1 MKRKFEILLM
11 VVASVSFSVMAT
23 KAAAY
28 YVEIN
33 GQRYVA
39 TSQPSIEVQGTS
51 SGLVVTIS
59 GGVNLGASS
68 SSTASSA
75 TNTSTST
82 STTTTTTTTTDP
94 TTTATTTPTTST
106 TPTSSGAGC
115 DTGGQVICAGTDYGP
130 ALVGST
136 SVNVDIK
143 PGSIFSIPFSIS
155 DYNGSSM
162 YGMVS
167 TVAKTAV
174 SLEGHTLRT
183 WFSSEPG
190 GKPFSSETCL
200 IKPRGLDF
208 SHRWNQGKDFSGYCK
223 LPSTKSTVFVNY
235 AVCSSDDDLCRS
247 SSAKFPG
254 GTVRLIST
262 SRRIRY

>member
-1 MKRKFEILLM
+1 MKRIFDILLA
-11 VVASVSFSVMAT
+11 VVASVGFAVMAT
-23 KAAAY
+23 RAAAF

-33 GQRYVA
+33 GQRYDA

-68 SSTASSA
+68 SSTASST

-82 STTTTTTTTTDP
+82 STATTTTTTTDP

-115 DTGGQVICAGTDYGP
+115 DAGGQVICAGTDYGP

-136 SVNVDIK
+136 SVPVDIQ
-143 PGSIFSIPFSIS
+143 PGSIFSVPFSIS
-155 DYNGSSM
+155 DYNGRSM

-167 TVAKTAV
+167 TVAKTGV

-190 GKPFSSETCL
+190 GKPFSSASCL
-200 IKPRGLDF
+200 MRPRGLDF
-208 SHRWNQGKDFSGYCK
+208 SHRWNQGKDFGGYCR

-235 AVCSSDDDLCRS
+235 AVCTSDDDLCRS
-247 SSAKFPG
+247 GSAKFPG
-254 GTVRLIST
+254 ATIKLIST